1 MLIPET
7 HHDNIF
13 IQPSHLIL
21 VFSNLYL
28 VPGTLQ
34 ANLDDEETSQAVIKQ
49 AASSNLETGPGDC
62 IRIFNAMS
70 SVVGEYKPANTSS
83 ALVSNWQRLKWTF
96 KQEEVAKLRE
106 ELTACKIILNLNVNL
121 AVSVAN
127 L

>member
-13 IQPSHLIL
+13 IQPSRLIL

-49 AASSNLETGPGDC
+49 ATSSNLEMGLGDC

-70 SVVGEYKPANTSS
+70 SVVG
-83 ALVSNWQRLKWTF
+83 
-96 KQEEVAKLRE
+96 
-106 ELTACKIILNLNVNL
+106 
-121 AVSVAN
+121 
-127 L
+127 